1 MTKYLSVT
9 DTAKLVRAA
18 LKAGFPGVKFSVRSD
33 SYSGGASIDIS
44 WTDGPFEKDVEQI
57 ANRYQGSDF
66 DGMQDLKT
74 YRSGTLIGLPGG
86 EVEEVK
92 FGADFVFTHRELSPE
107 YLAELELHAEAVLGD
122 YAATYKEPFSL
133 EAWYEGVPTPGGIF
147 PQGSGRDLLWFL
159 SKEVAPGAEAP
170 TPRFASATPGR
181 VPVVEVSN
189 SAPDAP
195 AAVLTVVREP
205 REPQAPPIA
214 AESGPAY
221 FTDKI
226 RRVMAGEEAPDPTV
240 GMFLTAARG
249 YLIARDE
256 SPFAWEVLKGY
267 RTALVMMLAVDAL
280 LPNGRERVDATIM
293 EALAYWTQRGY
304 R

>member
-33 SYSGGASIDIS
+33 KYSGGASIDIS
-44 WTDGPFEKDVEQI
+44 WTDGPYEKDVEKV
-57 ANRYQGSDF
+57 ANRYQGTDF
-66 DGMQDLKT
+66 DGMQDMKI

-107 YLAELELHAEAVLGD
+107 YLAELTPHAEAVLDD
-122 YAATYKEPFSL
+122 YSATYGKPFAL
-133 EAWYEGVPTPGGIF
+133 DAWYEGVPTPGGIF
-147 PQGSGRDLLWFL
+147 PQGSGHNLLWFL
-159 SKEVAPGAEAP
+159 SKEVAPGAPAP
-170 TPRFASATPGR
+170 TPRLRSATPERGQ
-181 VPVVEVSN
+181 VVEVSN
-189 SAPDAP
+189 STPDAP
-195 AAVLTVVREP
+195 APVLTVVRDPEP
-205 REPQAPPIA
+205 TPAVEAP
-214 AESGPAY
+214 GPAY

-226 RRVMAGEEAPDPTV
+226 CRVMADEEAPDPTV
-240 GMFLTAARG
+240 GLFLMAARG

-256 SPFAWEVLKGY
+256 SPFAWEALKGY
-267 RTALVMMLAVDAL
+267 RTALTMMLATDAM
-280 LPNGRERVDATIM
+280 LPDGRERIDTTIM

>member
-18 LKAGFPGVKFSVRSD
+18 LKAAFPGVKFSVRSD
-33 SYSGGASIDIS
+33 KYSGGASIDIS
-44 WTDGPFEKDVEQI
+44 WTDGPFDKDVDQV

-92 FGADFVFTHRELSPE
+92 FGADFVFTHRTLSPE
-107 YLAELELHAEAVLGD
+107 YLAELTPHAEAVLD
-122 YAATYKEPFSL
+122 NYSATYGTPFAL
-133 EAWYEGVPTPGGIF
+133 DAWYEGVPTPGGVF
-147 PQGSGRDLLWFL
+147 PNGSGHNLLWFL
-159 SKEVAPGAEAP
+159 SKEIAPGAPAP
-170 TPRFASATPGR
+170 TPRVAPAASR
-181 VPVVEVSN
+181 REPVVEVSN
-189 SAPDAP
+189 SAPSAP

-205 REPQAPPIA
+205 EAPA
-214 AESGPAY
+214 ASY
-221 FTDKI
+221 FTHKV
-226 RRVMAGEEAPDPTV
+226 RRVMAGEEVTDPTV

-256 SPFAWEVLKGY
+256 SPFDWEMLKGY
-267 RTALVMMLAVDAL
+267 RTALVMMLAVDAM
-280 LPNGRERVDATIM
+280 LPNGREVVDATIM
-293 EALAYWTQRGY
+293 EAFDYWTQRGY

>member
-92 FGADFVFTHRELSPE
+92 FGADFVFTNRELSPE
-107 YLAELELHAEAVLGD
+107 YLAELLPHAEAVLDD
-122 YAATYKEPFSL
+122 YSATYGTPFAL

-147 PQGSGRDLLWFL
+147 PQGSGHNLLRFL
-159 SKEVAPGAEAP
+159 SKEIAPGAPAP
-170 TPRFASATPGR
+170 TPRSRSATPR
-181 VPVVEVSN
+181 PEPVVEVSN
-189 SAPDAP
+189 STPDAP

-205 REPQAPPIA
+205 EAPA
-214 AESGPAY
+214 VSY
-221 FTDKI
+221 FTHKV
-226 RRVMAGEEAPDPTV
+226 RRVMSGEEAPDPTV

-256 SPFAWEVLKGY
+256 SPFAWEMLQGY

-280 LPNGRERVDATIM
+280 LPNGREIVDATIM
-293 EALAYWTQRGY
+293 EAFDYWTQRGY